1 MLNAIK
7 SRQKDL
13 PAMVGIGVGL
23 ALIGIGPR
31 WFFATE
37 LAITKPYGT
46 DVLGQMIL
54 GMIPLVAAGYLF
66 TDTLLYNRYIE
77 RSQRTAKK
85 GWLILAFCLFYGLTL
100 GWLWFFVHPGEL
112 LIFDRAIV
120 IVLVAALFLDWEAS
134 LVIGLFAVIVRGA
147 LILLLETDSV
157 ALLGTVTD
165 LTQAPAFL
173 LDHRWVWHEPGI
185 LALLTALIFGIVA
198 RAYHH
203 HNHQQQ
209 QYQVYP
215 IWIGFPCAMLIEV
228 VYLASVYWGWER
240 GAFIDLTVNYAIPD
254 ILGIGAPTLL
264 LLLLMDA
271 AMAEAERKRA
281 QEAELA
287 LEKTKLLYLQSQINP
302 HFLFNAL
309 TTIQGLTY
317 DQPAKARDL
326 LVHLGDMYEMIAR
339 YRNHLIALEQELEH
353 VRSYLVIA
361 TARWPDR
368 LQIEE
373 VIADNVNR
381 QQLVPALILQPLVEN
396 AVEHGIAPKPGGG
409 IIAISITETQT
420 FMIIEIRDNGMGMT
434 LATNKKPNRSQESGI
449 GLQNVVSRLQTLY
462 GPAYAPQIHSE
473 VGKGTVIILTIPK
486 AQ

>member
-31 WFFATE
+31 WFFAAE
-37 LAITKPYGT
+37 LAVTKPYGT

-77 RSQRTAKK
+77 RSQRAAKK
-85 GWLILAFCLFYGLTL
+85 GWLILAFCLFYGITL
-100 GWLWFFVHPGEL
+100 AWLWFFVHPGEL
-112 LIFDRAIV
+112 LVFDRAIV
-120 IVLVAALFLDWEAS
+120 IVLVAALFLDWDAS
-134 LVIGLFAVIVRGA
+134 LIIGLFAIVVRGA
-147 LILLLETDSV
+147 LILLLETDS
-157 ALLGTVTD
+157 ALVQGALTD
-165 LTQAPAFL
+165 LTQAPTFL
-173 LDHRWVWHEPGI
+173 LDQRWVWHEPGV
-185 LALLTALIFGIVA
+185 LALLMALLFGIAA
-198 RAYHH
+198 RSYH
-203 HNHQQQ
+203 HQQQ
-209 QYQVYP
+209 QRHYQVYP

-281 QEAELA
+281 QEAEIA

-309 TTIQGLTY
+309 STIQGLTY

-339 YRNHLIALEQELEH
+339 YRNNLIALEQELEH
-353 VRSYLVIA
+353 VHSYLVIA

-368 LQIEE
+368 LHIAES
-373 VIADNVNR
+373 IADNVNR
-381 QQLVPALILQPLVEN
+381 HQLVPALILQPLVEN

-409 IIAISITETQT
+409 MIALTITETQT

-434 LATNKKPNRSQESGI
+434 LNANKLPTLPQDRGI
-449 GLQNVVSRLQTLY
+449 GLQNVISRLQTLY
-462 GPAYAPQIHSE
+462 GPAYAPRIQSE
-473 VGKGTVIILTIPK
+473 VGKGTVIIVTIPK
-486 AQ
+486 EQ

>member
-31 WFFATE
+31 WFFAAE
-37 LAITKPYGT
+37 LAVTKPYGT

-77 RSQRTAKK
+77 RSQRAAKK
-85 GWLILAFCLFYGLTL
+85 GWLILAFCLFYGITL
-100 GWLWFFVHPGEL
+100 AWLWFFVHPGEL
-112 LIFDRAIV
+112 LVFDRAIV
-120 IVLVAALFLDWEAS
+120 IVLVAALFLDWDAS
-134 LVIGLFAVIVRGA
+134 LIIGLFAIVVRGA
-147 LILLLETDSV
+147 LILLLETDS
-157 ALLGTVTD
+157 ALVQGALTD
-165 LTQAPAFL
+165 LTQAPTFL
-173 LDHRWVWHEPGI
+173 LDQRWVWHEPGV
-185 LALLTALIFGIVA
+185 LALLMALLFGIAA
-198 RAYHH
+198 RSYH
-203 HNHQQQ
+203 HQQQ
-209 QYQVYP
+209 QRHYQVYP

-281 QEAELA
+281 QEAEIA

-309 TTIQGLTY
+309 STIQGLTY

-339 YRNHLIALEQELEH
+339 YRNNLIALEQELEH
-353 VRSYLVIA
+353 VHSYLVIA

-368 LQIEE
+368 LHIAES
-373 VIADNVNR
+373 IADNVNR
-381 QQLVPALILQPLVEN
+381 HQLVPALILQPLVEN

-409 IIAISITETQT
+409 MIALTITETQT

-434 LATNKKPNRSQESGI
+434 LNANKLPTLPQDRGI
-449 GLQNVVSRLQTLY
+449 GLQNVISRLQTLY
-462 GPAYAPQIHSE
+462 GPAYAPQIQSE
-473 VGKGTVIILTIPK
+473 VGKGTVIIVTIPK
-486 AQ
+486 EQ

>member
-31 WFFATE
+31 WFFAAE
-37 LAITKPYGT
+37 LAVTKPYGT

-77 RSQRTAKK
+77 RSQRAAKK
-85 GWLILAFCLFYGLTL
+85 GWLILAFCLFYGITL
-100 GWLWFFVHPGEL
+100 AWLWFFVHPGEL
-112 LIFDRAIV
+112 LVFDRAIV
-120 IVLVAALFLDWEAS
+120 IVLVAALFLDWDAS
-134 LVIGLFAVIVRGA
+134 LIIGLFAIVVRGA
-147 LILLLETDSV
+147 LILLLETDG
-157 ALLGTVTD
+157 ALVQGALTD
-165 LTQAPAFL
+165 LTQAPTFL
-173 LDHRWVWHEPGI
+173 LDQRWVWHEPGV
-185 LALLTALIFGIVA
+185 LALLMALLFGIAA

-203 HNHQQQ
+203 QQQ
-209 QYQVYP
+209 QRHYQVYP

-281 QEAELA
+281 QEAEIA

-309 TTIQGLTY
+309 STIQGLTY

-339 YRNHLIALEQELEH
+339 YRNNLIALEQELEH
-353 VRSYLVIA
+353 VHSYLVIA

-368 LQIEE
+368 LHIAES
-373 VIADNVNR
+373 IADNVNR
-381 QQLVPALILQPLVEN
+381 HQLVPALILQPLVEN

-409 IIAISITETQT
+409 MIALTITETQT

-434 LATNKKPNRSQESGI
+434 LNANKLPTLPQDRGI
-449 GLQNVVSRLQTLY
+449 GLQNVISRLQTLY
-462 GPAYAPQIHSE
+462 GPAYAPQIQSE
-473 VGKGTVIILTIPK
+473 VGKGTVIIVTIPK
-486 AQ
+486 EQ

>member
-23 ALIGIGPR
+23 ALIAIGPR
-31 WFFATE
+31 WLFAAE
-37 LAITKPYGT
+37 LAVTEPYGT

-54 GMIPLVAAGYLF
+54 GMIPLVTAGYLF

-77 RSQRTAKK
+77 RRQRAAKK

-100 GWLWFFVHPGEL
+100 AWLWFFVKPGEL
-112 LIFDRAIV
+112 LIFDRAIA
-120 IVLVAALFLDWEAS
+120 IVLVAALFLNWNAS
-134 LVIGLFAVIVRGA
+134 LVIGLFAIVVRGA
-147 LILLLETDSV
+147 LIILLEADSESLLS
-157 ALLGTVTD
+157 ALTNLSHM
-165 LTQAPAFL
+165 PPL
-173 LDHRWVWHEPGI
+173 LFDYRWVWYEPGV
-185 LALLTALIFGIVA
+185 LALLTALLFGIGA
-198 RAYHH
+198 RAHH
-203 HNHQQQ
+203 HQQQ
-209 QYQVYP
+209 PQRHYQVYP
-215 IWIGFPCAMLIEV
+215 IWIGFPCAMLIEI
-228 VYLASVYWGWER
+228 VYLASIYWGWER

-271 AMAEAERKRA
+271 AMAETERKRA
-281 QEAELA
+281 QEAEIA

-339 YRNHLIALEQELEH
+339 YRNNLIALEQELEH

-368 LQIEE
+368 LHVEE
-373 VIADNVNR
+373 AIADSVNR

-409 IIAISITETQT
+409 VIAIMITETQT

-434 LATNKKPNRSQESGI
+434 IDSNHLPSHPHGRGI

-462 GPAYAPQIHSE
+462 GAAYAPRIQSE
-473 VGKGTVIILTIPK
+473 MGKGTVITLTIPK
-486 AQ
+486 EQ

>member
-31 WFFATE
+31 WFFAAE
-37 LAITKPYGT
+37 LAVTKPYGT

-77 RSQRTAKK
+77 RSQRAAKK
-85 GWLILAFCLFYGLTL
+85 GWLILAFCLFYGITL
-100 GWLWFFVHPGEL
+100 AWLWFFVHPGEL
-112 LIFDRAIV
+112 LVFDRAIV
-120 IVLVAALFLDWEAS
+120 IVLVAALFLDWDAS
-134 LVIGLFAVIVRGA
+134 LIIGLFAIVVRGA
-147 LILLLETDSV
+147 LILLLETDS
-157 ALLGTVTD
+157 ALVQGALTD
-165 LTQAPAFL
+165 LTQAPTFL
-173 LDHRWVWHEPGI
+173 LDQRWVWHEPGV
-185 LALLTALIFGIVA
+185 LALLMALLFGIAA
-198 RAYHH
+198 RSYH
-203 HNHQQQ
+203 HQQQ
-209 QYQVYP
+209 QRHYQVYP

-281 QEAELA
+281 QEAEIA

-309 TTIQGLTY
+309 STIQGLTY

-339 YRNHLIALEQELEH
+339 YRNNLIALEQELEH
-353 VRSYLVIA
+353 VHSYLVIA

-368 LQIEE
+368 LHIAES
-373 VIADNVNR
+373 IADNVNR
-381 QQLVPALILQPLVEN
+381 HQLVPALILQPLVEN
-396 AVEHGIAPKPGGG
+396 AVEHGIAPKPEGGM
-409 IIAISITETQT
+409 IALTITETQT

-434 LATNKKPNRSQESGI
+434 LNANKLPTLPQDRGI
-449 GLQNVVSRLQTLY
+449 GLQNVISRLQTLY
-462 GPAYAPQIHSE
+462 GPAYAPQIQSE
-473 VGKGTVIILTIPK
+473 VGKGTVIIVTIPK
-486 AQ
+486 EQ